1 MLICRNVAVSILK
14 ASKKKVYVINIFNYW
29 VFKILFYI
37 ICFYDPRTTFCFS
50 KIIIILSHN
59 YPANYC
65 KSAIRCVM
73 VTIRKIEGR

>member
-1 MLICRNVAVSILK
+1 MAVSIMK

-37 ICFYDPRTTFCFS
+37 ICLYDQRTTFCFC
-50 KIIIILSHN
+50 KIMIILSHN
-59 YPANYC
+59 YPTNY
-65 KSAIRCVM
+65 SRSDIRCVM